1 MNLFDA
7 SDVYIRDGLLECAS
21 GDHSTGSRA
30 EVKDRPMTRRES
42 RWITVVIIALVV
54 ILRTPTLLSSLCQ
67 AGLTDEDYYS
77 TIASDILDGGAVYHT
92 AVDTKPPG
100 IYYIFAGVFR
110 VAGRNNFR
118 AVHILAIIVVAAT
131 ALVVRRIGA
140 RVADEWAGAWGGIG
154 YAVFV
159 HAFLPGDTLAANTE
173 IFASL
178 LLALS
183 VLAFLQSEKEARWGW
198 MFLSGALVGAATL
211 IRQPSAV
218 NVGVM
223 LACLVY
229 AWLLLRTQSLASV
242 VRAGSG
248 IVAGFVAPIAGLALY
263 YQSQGNLYDAYLWA
277 WLFAVRY
284 VESETT
290 VPYVLKHLVTIHL
303 FVMLS
308 WGLLWYFGIRQV
320 IWSWKSLRHTRT
332 GSLPAVLLVLW
343 LGVTYLTIFIG
354 WRFPGHYHLTV
365 LPPLSI
371 LAGMAFSRF
380 IAQNRRSPH
389 PHWALVRTGVI
400 GAAAVP
406 AIVYLSMAFWLPKQ
420 TLDFHPI
427 VQEIVKQTNP
437 TDRIFVWGSYPRLY
451 SFSGRR
457 LATRFVSCTHLVGAY
472 AKRPSE
478 IKARGESVIP
488 GSWEMF
494 KADWEAHPPVLII
507 DTSTFDSDWRAHPM
521 TRYPVLRAYL
531 AEYRV
536 EAVIN
541 GATIY
546 RRL

>member
-1 MNLFDA
+1 
-7 SDVYIRDGLLECAS
+7 
-21 GDHSTGSRA
+21 
-30 EVKDRPMTRRES
+30 MTRRES
-42 RWITVVIIALVV
+42 HWITVVIIALVV
-54 ILRTPTLLSSLCQ
+54 ILRAPTLLPSLSFV
-67 AGLTDEDYYS
+67 GLTDEDYYS

-110 VAGRNNFR
+110 LAGRNDLW
-118 AVHILAIIVVAAT
+118 AVHILAIIVVATT

-140 RVADEWAGAWGGIG
+140 RVADEWAGAWSGIG

-159 HAFLPGDTLAANTE
+159 HAYLPGDTLAPNTE

-178 LLALS
+178 LLTLS
-183 VLAFLQSEKEARWGW
+183 VLAFLQGGKEVCWGW

-218 NVGVM
+218 NAGVM

-229 AWLLLRTQSLASV
+229 AWLLARTQSLGSV

-263 YQSQGNLYDAYLWA
+263 YQSQGNLHDAYLWA
-277 WLFAVRY
+277 WVFAIRY
-284 VESETT
+284 VESKTT
-290 VPYVLKHLVTIHL
+290 LPYVLEHLATIHVS
-303 FVMLS
+303 VMVS
-308 WGLLWYFGIRQV
+308 WGLLWYFGIRQL
-320 IWSWKSLRHTRT
+320 IWSSKSLRHTRT
-332 GSLPAVLLVLW
+332 GSTPTVLLILW
-343 LGVTYLTIFIG
+343 LVVTYLTIFIG

-371 LAGMAFSRF
+371 LAGQAFSRF
-380 IAQNRRSPH
+380 IAQNRHSPQ
-389 PHWALVRTGVI
+389 PQRPWVRRCII

-406 AIVYLSMAFWLPKQ
+406 TIVYLIMAFGLLKQ
-420 TLDFHPI
+420 TPDFVPI
-427 VQEIVKQTNP
+427 VQQIVKETRP
-437 TDRIFVWGSYPRLY
+437 TDRIFVWGSDPTLY

-457 LATRFVSCTHLVGAY
+457 LATRFVSCSHLVGAY
-472 AKRPSE
+472 AKRPNE
-478 IKARGESVIP
+478 VKDRGESVIP

-507 DTSTFDSDWRAHPM
+507 DTSTLNPSWRVHPM
-521 TRYPVLRAYL
+521 TRYPALRAYL
-531 AEYRV
+531 AGYRA